1 KRPWCSWATT
11 SLWTESSG
19 RRPSGPRTRP
29 TRSGCSRC
37 SGGWPPTTTTASQT
51 SARSRGR
58 FCWVGCEERIARRDT
73 MLDIVITE
81 LRELAVTV
89 LLALL
94 SVGAAYALAY
104 IRRAR
109 EALEQRVDHELA
121 DRALE
126 RVAHLAEVFV
136 LAAESKLAAALRQ
149 AVAEGRV
156 SREELVALGRQVVE
170 QVLAQLDDE
179 ARMAL
184 A

>member
-1 KRPWCSWATT
+1 
-11 SLWTESSG
+11 
-19 RRPSGPRTRP
+19 
-29 TRSGCSRC
+29 
-37 SGGWPPTTTTASQT
+37 
-51 SARSRGR
+51 
-58 FCWVGCEERIARRDT
+58 

-89 LLALL
+89 LVALL
-94 SVGAAYALAY
+94 SLGAAYALAY
-104 IRRAR
+104 IRRAK
-109 EALEQRVDHELA
+109 EALDKRIDHELA

-149 AVAEGRV
+149 AVAEGRL

-179 ARMAL
+179 ARKAL
-184 A
+184 AETVGDIRRYVESIVEATLERLKAQGVVGRVTDLADPKSSSPSPDSETPQPA